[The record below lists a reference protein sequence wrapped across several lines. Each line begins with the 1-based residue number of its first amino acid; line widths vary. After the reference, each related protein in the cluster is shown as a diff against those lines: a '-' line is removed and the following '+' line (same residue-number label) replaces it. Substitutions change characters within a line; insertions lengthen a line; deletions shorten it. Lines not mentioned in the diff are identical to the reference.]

1 MKSFTDA
8 RYSFD
13 TMDRKLS
20 EWKLGVDRIWLAA
33 TPDYAAALRIVT
45 EIADVS
51 EETLLRQAA
60 TQALPSLRNASPGNV
75 DGNTKDAARR
85 RLRVVHEVLHTLASP
100 RFGRREASVKL
111 PTLEERYRQL
121 LELPLDRRLSAAEIH
136 RAYKHIAKRAHP
148 DAGGS
153 AGEFLELA
161 AAREAL
167 MKQK

>member
-1 MKSFTDA
+1 
-8 RYSFD
+8 
-13 TMDRKLS
+13 MDRKLP
-20 EWKLGVDRIWLAA
+20 EWKFGVDRIWLAA
-33 TPDYAAALRIVT
+33 TPDYAAALRIVA
-45 EIADVS
+45 EIAEVS
-51 EETLLRQAA
+51 EETLLQQAA
-60 TQALPSLRNASPGNV
+60 TQALPSLRNASVGHA
-75 DGNTKDAARR
+75 DGNARDAARR

>member
-1 MKSFTDA
+1 
-8 RYSFD
+8 
-13 TMDRKLS
+13 MDRKLT
-20 EWKLGVDRIWLAA
+20 EWKFGVDRIWLAA
-33 TPDYAAALRIVT
+33 TPDYVDALRIVA

-60 TQALPSLRNASPGNV
+60 TQALPSLRNASTGNA
-75 DGNTKDAARR
+75 DGNTRDAARR
-85 RLRVVHEVLHTLASP
+85 RLRVVREVLHTLASP

-136 RAYKHIAKRAHP
+136 RAYKHVAKRAHP

>member
-1 MKSFTDA
+1 
-8 RYSFD
+8 
-13 TMDRKLS
+13 MDRKLP
-20 EWKLGVDRIWLAA
+20 EWKFGVDRIWLAA
-33 TPDYAAALRIVT
+33 RPDYADALRIVA

-51 EETLLRQAA
+51 EEKLLRQAA
-60 TQALPSLRNASPGNV
+60 TQALPSLRNASTSNSN
-75 DGNTKDAARR
+75 DNTRDAARR
-85 RLRVVHEVLHTLASP
+85 RLRVVHAVLHTLASP

-136 RAYKHIAKRAHP
+136 RAYKHVAKRAHP

>member
-1 MKSFTDA
+1 
-8 RYSFD
+8 
-13 TMDRKLS
+13 MDRKLP
-20 EWKLGVDRIWLAA
+20 EWKFGVDRIWLAA
-33 TPDYAAALRIVT
+33 TPDYADALRIVA

-51 EETLLRQAA
+51 EEKLLRQAA
-60 TQALPSLRNASPGNV
+60 TQALPSLRNASTSNSN
-75 DGNTKDAARR
+75 DNTRDAARR
-85 RLRVVHEVLHTLASP
+85 RLRVVREVLHTLASP
-100 RFGRREASVKL
+100 RFGRREASVKV

-136 RAYKHIAKRAHP
+136 RAYKHVAKRAHP

-161 AAREAL
+161 AAQEAL

>member
-1 MKSFTDA
+1 
-8 RYSFD
+8 
-13 TMDRKLS
+13 MDRKLS

-33 TPDYAAALRIVT
+33 TPDYAAALRIVA
-45 EIADVS
+45 EIADAR

-60 TQALPSLRNASPGNV
+60 KQALPSLRNASPGNV
-75 DGNTKDAARR
+75 DGNTRDAARR

-100 RFGRREASVKL
+100 RFGRREASVKV

-148 DAGGS
+148 DVGGS

>member
-1 MKSFTDA
+1 
-8 RYSFD
+8 
-13 TMDRKLS
+13 MDRKLP
-20 EWKLGVDRIWLAA
+20 EWKFGVDRIWLAA
-33 TPDYAAALRIVT
+33 TPDYAAALRIVA

-60 TQALPSLRNASPGNV
+60 TQALPSLRNASSGNA
-75 DGNTKDAARR
+75 DGNARDAARR

>member
-1 MKSFTDA
+1 
-8 RYSFD
+8 
-13 TMDRKLS
+13 MDRKLS
-20 EWKLGVDRIWLAA
+20 EWKLGVDRIWSAA
-33 TPDYAAALRIVT
+33 TPDYADAARLAG
-45 EIADVS
+45 EIAGVAED
-51 EETLLRQAA
+51 TMLRQAA
-60 TQALPSLRNASPGNV
+60 RQALPSLRNASPKNV
-75 DGNTKDAARR
+75 DDGTREAARR
-85 RLRVVHEVLHTLASP
+85 RLRVVREVLHTLASP
-100 RFGRREASVKL
+100 RFGKREASVKV

-121 LELPLDRRLSAAEIH
+121 LGLPLDRRLSAAEIH

>member
-1 MKSFTDA
+1 
-8 RYSFD
+8 
-13 TMDRKLS
+13 MDRKLPD
-20 EWKLGVDRIWLAA
+20 WKFGVDRIWLAA
-33 TPDYAAALRIVT
+33 TPDYADALRIVA

-60 TQALPSLRNASPGNV
+60 TQALPSLRNASTGNA
-75 DGNTKDAARR
+75 DDNTKDAARR
-85 RLRVVHEVLHTLASP
+85 RLRVIREVLHTLASP
-100 RFGRREASVKL
+100 RFGRREASVKV

-136 RAYKHIAKRAHP
+136 RAYKHVAKRAHP

>member
-1 MKSFTDA
+1 
-8 RYSFD
+8 
-13 TMDRKLS
+13 MDRKLL
-20 EWKLGVDRIWLAA
+20 EWRLGVDRIWSAA
-33 TPDYAAALRIVT
+33 TPDYAYAARLAG
-45 EIADVS
+45 EIAEIS

-60 TQALPSLRNASPGNV
+60 TQALPSLRNASPGNA
-75 DGNTKDAARR
+75 DDNARDAARR
-85 RLRVVHEVLHTLASP
+85 RLRVVREVLHTLTAP
-100 RFGRREASVKL
+100 RFGKREASVKL

-121 LELPLDRRLSAAEIH
+121 LGLPPDRRLSAAEIH

>member
-1 MKSFTDA
+1 
-8 RYSFD
+8 
-13 TMDRKLS
+13 MDRKLS

-33 TPDYAAALRIVT
+33 TPDYAAALRIVA
-45 EIADVS
+45 EIADAS

-60 TQALPSLRNASPGNV
+60 RQALPSLRNASPGNV
-75 DGNTKDAARR
+75 DGNTRDAARR

-100 RFGRREASVKL
+100 RFGRREASVKV
-111 PTLEERYRQL
+111 PTSEERYRQL

>member
-1 MKSFTDA
+1 
-8 RYSFD
+8 
-13 TMDRKLS
+13 MDRKLP
-20 EWKLGVDRIWLAA
+20 EWKFGVDRIWLAA
-33 TPDYAAALRIVT
+33 TPDYTDALRIVA

-51 EETLLRQAA
+51 EEKLLRQAA
-60 TQALPSLRNASPGNV
+60 TQALPSLRNASTGNA
-75 DGNTKDAARR
+75 DDNTRDAARR
-85 RLRVVHEVLHTLASP
+85 RLRVVREVLHTLASP
-100 RFGRREASVKL
+100 RFGKREASVKV

-153 AGEFLELA
+153 AEEFLELA
-161 AAREAL
+161 AAQEAL

>member
-1 MKSFTDA
+1 
-8 RYSFD
+8 
-13 TMDRKLS
+13 MDRKLS

-33 TPDYAAALRIVT
+33 TPDYAAALRVVS

-60 TQALPSLRNASPGNV
+60 RQALPSLRNASPGNA
-75 DGNTKDAARR
+75 DSDTRDAARR
-85 RLRVVHEVLHTLASP
+85 RLRVVREVLHTLASP

-111 PTLEERYRQL
+111 PTLEERYRRL

>member
-1 MKSFTDA
+1 
-8 RYSFD
+8 
-13 TMDRKLS
+13 
-20 EWKLGVDRIWLAA
+20 LAA
-33 TPDYAAALRIVT
+33 TPDYAAALRVVS

-60 TQALPSLRNASPGNV
+60 RQALPSLRNASPGNA
-75 DGNTKDAARR
+75 DSDTRDAARR
-85 RLRVVHEVLHTLASP
+85 RLRVVREVLHTLASP

-111 PTLEERYRQL
+111 PTLEERYRRL

>member
-1 MKSFTDA
+1 
-8 RYSFD
+8 
-13 TMDRKLS
+13 MDRKLP
-20 EWKLGVDRIWLAA
+20 EWKFGVDRIWLAA
-33 TPDYAAALRIVT
+33 TPDYADALRIVA

-60 TQALPSLRNASPGNV
+60 KQALPSLRNASTGNA
-75 DGNTKDAARR
+75 DGDTRDAARR
-85 RLRVVHEVLHTLASP
+85 RLRVVREVLHTLASP
-100 RFGRREASVKL
+100 RFGKREASVKL

>member
-1 MKSFTDA
+1 
-8 RYSFD
+8 
-13 TMDRKLS
+13 MDRKLG
-20 EWKLGVDRIWLAA
+20 EWKLGVERIWLAA
-33 TPDYAAALRIVT
+33 TPDYADAVRLAN

-60 TQALPSLRNASPGNV
+60 TQALPSLRNASVGNAD
-75 DGNTKDAARR
+75 DGAKDAARR
-85 RLRVVHEVLHTLASP
+85 RLRIIREVLHTLSAP
-100 RFGRREASVKL
+100 RFGRREASVKVPTKL
-111 PTLEERYRQL
+111 PTLEARYRQL

-136 RAYKHIAKRAHP
+136 RAYKHIAKRVHP

>member
-1 MKSFTDA
+1 
-8 RYSFD
+8 
-13 TMDRKLS
+13 MDGKLS
-20 EWKLGVDRIWLAA
+20 EWKFGVDRIWSAD
-33 TPDYAAALRIVT
+33 TPDYADAVRIVG

-60 TQALPSLRNASPGNV
+60 RQALPSLRNASPGNA
-75 DGNTKDAARR
+75 DGGTRDAARR
-85 RLRVVHEVLHTLASP
+85 RLRVVREVLHTLASP
-100 RFGRREASVKL
+100 RFGKREASVKL
-111 PTLEERYRQL
+111 PTLEQRYRQL

-153 AGEFLELA
+153 AGQFLELA

>member
-1 MKSFTDA
+1 
-8 RYSFD
+8 
-13 TMDRKLS
+13 MDRKLS
-20 EWKLGVDRIWLAA
+20 EWKLGVDRIWSAA
-33 TPDYAAALRIVT
+33 MPDYADAARIVG

-60 TQALPSLRNASPGNV
+60 RQALPRLRNASPGNA
-75 DGNTKDAARR
+75 DGGTRDAARR
-85 RLRVVHEVLHTLASP
+85 RLRVVREVLHTLASP
-100 RFGRREASVKL
+100 RFGKREASVKL

-136 RAYKHIAKRAHP
+136 RAYKHIAKRVHP

>member
-1 MKSFTDA
+1 
-8 RYSFD
+8 
-13 TMDRKLS
+13 MDRNLP
-20 EWKLGVDRIWLAA
+20 EWKFGVDRIWLAA
-33 TPDYAAALRIVT
+33 SPDYADALRIVA

-60 TQALPSLRNASPGNV
+60 KQALPSLRNASTGNA
-75 DGNTKDAARR
+75 DGDTRDAARR
-85 RLRVVHEVLHTLASP
+85 RLRVVLEVLHTLASP
-100 RFGRREASVKL
+100 RFGKREASVKL

>member
-1 MKSFTDA
+1 
-8 RYSFD
+8 
-13 TMDRKLS
+13 MDRKLS
-20 EWKLGVDRIWLAA
+20 EWKFGLDRIWSAA
-33 TPDYAAALRIVT
+33 TPDYAEAVRIVG

-60 TQALPSLRNASPGNV
+60 TQALPSLRNAAPGNAD
-75 DGNTKDAARR
+75 DGTRDAARR
-85 RLRVVHEVLHTLASP
+85 RLRVVREVLHTLASP
-100 RFGRREASVKL
+100 RFGKREASLKL
-111 PTLEERYRQL
+111 PTLEARYRQL

-136 RAYKHIAKRAHP
+136 RAYKHVAKRAHP

-153 AGEFLELA
+153 AGEFLELV

>member
-1 MKSFTDA
+1 
-8 RYSFD
+8 
-13 TMDRKLS
+13 MDRKLP
-20 EWKLGVDRIWLAA
+20 EWKFGVDRIWLAA
-33 TPDYAAALRIVT
+33 TPDYADALRIVA

-60 TQALPSLRNASPGNV
+60 TQALPSLRNASTGNA
-75 DGNTKDAARR
+75 DDNTRDAARR
-85 RLRVVHEVLHTLASP
+85 RLRVVREVLHTLASP

-136 RAYKHIAKRAHP
+136 RAYKHVAKRAHP